1 MFVLRSVRKEDLN
14 DLLELSKLM
23 NFINLPADKNM
34 LQKKINSSFKSFKN
48 PSKHLSENYYIFILE
63 DLSCSK
69 IIGVSMIHAK
79 HGTKEEPHFFLKIG
93 KEEKVS
99 TTLKKSYSHK
109 TLKLGYETN
118 GYSEIGGL
126 VLNPQYRGNNEKLGK
141 QLSFIRF
148 LYMGLN
154 SDRFTEQIHSELM
167 PPFDKEGD
175 SPLWDAIGEK
185 FFHMDYKKADLLS
198 LSNKEFILNLY
209 PSEVIY
215 ENLLPD
221 SAKEVIGKVGPH
233 TKPVKKMLEGIGF
246 QFVDE
251 IDPFDG
257 GPHYRAPLNEIKPI
271 KEMIKGVITTNAPF
285 DEKNKTSLLM
295 SLPSKRD
302 EFYSAKILVNI
313 HQMDKENAT
322 IVVEPNQF
330 QYFEMKKGQAFAG
343 IFL

>member
-1 MFVLRSVRKEDLN
+1 MFALRSVRKEDLD
-14 DLLELSKLM
+14 DLFELSKLM
-23 NFINLPADKNM
+23 NFINLPSDRDL
-34 LQKKINSSFKSFKN
+34 LQEKIKSSVESFRK
-48 PSKHLSENYYIFILE
+48 PSKNLSENYYIFILE
-63 DLSCSK
+63 DLTSAK

-79 HGTKEEPHFFLKIG
+79 HGTKEEPHFFLKLG
-93 KEEKVS
+93 TEEKNS
-99 TTLKKSYSHK
+99 TTLKKTYSHK

-126 VLNPQYRGNNEKLGK
+126 VLNPDYRGNRDKLGK

-154 SDRFTEQIHSELM
+154 SNRFTEHIHSELM
-167 PPFDKEGD
+167 PPLDEKGN

-215 ENLLPD
+215 ENLLPQ
-221 SAKEVIGKVGPH
+221 SAKEVIGQVGPY
-233 TKPVKKMLEGIGF
+233 TKPVKKMLESIGF
-246 QFVDE
+246 KFMEE

-257 GPHYRAPLNEIKPI
+257 GPHYRVPLNQIKPI
-271 KEMIKGVITTNAPF
+271 REMIKGVINNDKHY
-285 DEKNKTSLLM
+285 DEKNAKQLLI
-295 SLPSKRD
+295 SLPSEID
-302 EFYSAKILVNI
+302 EFYSTKILANI
-313 HQMDKENAT
+313 HQIDKENVT
-322 IVVEPNQF
+322 IVVRPDQF
-330 QYFEMKKGQAFAG
+330 RYFDMKKDQTFYG